1 MSTKL
6 EKRYGLPTAIA
17 MVIGIVVGSGVFFK
31 AEKIL
36 TVTSGNLPTAIL
48 SWLIGGLIMIVC
60 AYTFAVMG
68 TKYEKVNGIV
78 DYAEAIVGSKYAYI
92 VGWFMA
98 VVYSPTIG
106 CALMW
111 LSGRYFGAL
120 FGFSAT
126 SPQVMVF
133 SLLFLVGTYAVNA
146 LSPKLAGKVQVS
158 ATVIKLIPLI
168 LMGVVGTIAGLI
180 NGVTVENIAH
190 MVDKTTASGV
200 YYAVP
205 RTSFIDLKLLFPAV
219 CATSFAYEGW
229 IMATTINSE
238 LRNGKK
244 NLPKA
249 LIVGTLGTVI
259 IYILYYIGLAGA
271 VTTPDLMN
279 NSASYAFTKLFG
291 SVAGTVLTVFIVV
304 SCLGTLNGI
313 MMSCTR
319 GMYSLAIRNE
329 GLAPEVMKQVDNKTN
344 MPTNSSVFGLLMTV
358 IWFFYFYAAQL
369 QTDNK
374 PWFGVIDFDPTE
386 LPIIATYLLYIPIF
400 IMIIV
405 KEKDLGIFK
414 RFVAPVLSIAGSVVM
429 IIACIESHKTDNLW
443 FLLVLGIIILIG
455 LLLPN
460 GKKAKKTSKAD

>member
-1 MSTKL
+1 MSAKL

-36 TVTSGNLPTAIL
+36 TVTKGNLPTAIL

-98 VVYSPTIG
+98 TVYCPTIG

-158 ATVIKLIPLI
+158 ATVIKLIPLL
-168 LMGVVGTIAGLI
+168 LMGVVGIIAGLI
-180 NGVTVENIAH
+180 NGITVENIAN
-190 MVDKTTASGV
+190 MVEKTDVAGV

-205 RTSFIDLKLLFPAV
+205 R
-219 CATSFAYEGW
+219 
-229 IMATTINSE
+229 
-238 LRNGKK
+238 
-244 NLPKA
+244 
-249 LIVGTLGTVI
+249 
-259 IYILYYIGLAGA
+259 
-271 VTTPDLMN
+271 
-279 NSASYAFTKLFG
+279 
-291 SVAGTVLTVFIVV
+291 
-304 SCLGTLNGI
+304 
-313 MMSCTR
+313 
-319 GMYSLAIRNE
+319 
-329 GLAPEVMKQVDNKTN
+329 
-344 MPTNSSVFGLLMTV
+344 
-358 IWFFYFYAAQL
+358 
-369 QTDNK
+369 
-374 PWFGVIDFDPTE
+374 
-386 LPIIATYLLYIPIF
+386 
-400 IMIIV
+400 
-405 KEKDLGIFK
+405 
-414 RFVAPVLSIAGSVVM
+414 
-429 IIACIESHKTDNLW
+429 
-443 FLLVLGIIILIG
+443 
-455 LLLPN
+455 
-460 GKKAKKTSKAD
+460 